1 MSTIVFDRENATVT
15 LPYPVPL
22 EMRRGVR
29 SLNAEGSPIV
39 SRMHNDDVL
48 LIDAEAAALGITRA
62 AFIRWFAVLAAQELR
77 YARTKER
84 VDITP

>member
-1 MSTIVFDRENATVT
+1 
-15 LPYPVPL
+15 
-22 EMRRGVR
+22 
-29 SLNAEGSPIV
+29 
-39 SRMHNDDVL
+39 MHNDDVS

-84 VDITP
+84 IDITP

>member
-1 MSTIVFDRENATVT
+1 MASIVFDRENATVT
-15 LPYPVPL
+15 IPHPVPL

-39 SRMHNDDVL
+39 ARIHNDDVS

-62 AFIRWFAVLAAQELR
+62 AFIRWFSVLAAQELR
-77 YARTKER
+77 YLRTKER
-84 VDITP
+84 IEITP